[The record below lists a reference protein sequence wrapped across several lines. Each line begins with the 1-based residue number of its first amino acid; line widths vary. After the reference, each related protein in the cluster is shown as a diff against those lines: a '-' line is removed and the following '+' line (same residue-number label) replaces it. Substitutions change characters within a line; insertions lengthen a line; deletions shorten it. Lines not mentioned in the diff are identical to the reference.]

1 MFEDVKTACLYVRF
15 SSHNQTEQSIE
26 GQTRVCQEFCQRH
39 NIKIVEIYA
48 DRATSAS
55 KNTEKRVSFLKMI
68 KDSEKGLFD
77 AVVVY
82 KLDRFARSRYDSAT
96 YKYRLKKNGVQ
107 LISATENITNSP
119 EGIILESV
127 LEGMAEFY
135 SAELSQKINRG
146 MRESAYKHNSIGGAL
161 PLGYKT
167 VDKKLVIDEKTAP
180 IVREAFTMYA
190 EGHSVAEICRIFN
203 ARGYKTSKG
212 TEFGKNSFSKIF
224 RNERYIGTYT
234 YHDYR
239 AEDAIP
245 AIIDR
250 DLWDRVQLRLK
261 KVKNSPGRNKA
272 KRVYLLSGK
281 LFCGHCG
288 ESMNGNCN
296 GNKYAFY
303 ECYGKKSK
311 YNGCQK
317 RNLRKEYI
325 ERLVAQDALSLLTDE
340 NIEHLATVACERN
353 DYEIET
359 GSPIPVI
366 RDRIHQ
372 TEVSINNLT
381 KAIETGATPDAL
393 VKRMVE
399 LEREKKDLSA
409 QLKKEEELIVPL
421 EKEQVIFWLEKFK
434 DGDIE
439 DEEFCRLL
447 IDLFVNSVTVW
458 DEDNDML
465 KVTIAYNLTSLPTKT
480 YRLTK
485 DGTLSDFT
493 GNAPDWEAHKDGI
506 VVLHVVPL
514 DGNLRTG
521 GRIAHLNRA
530 AGFLVHPVQISF
542 RVRHLRLNLKDVR
555 ADCLCQRLGNL
566 RGHAGRRKICYKFLA
581 HGVLSFQYLRKLLY
595 RRTRQDGG
603 KMLHHALFGF
613 LRFSLICR
621 CDKVVPEKFFR
632 RRILCD
638 TPAIRSSVSVLHI
651 DEIRD
656 ADIALHLQ
664 PRDARLKTG
673 VAALAVVQSLF
684 QPFGKHPAFTGYG
697 FI

>member
-1 MFEDVKTACLYVRF
+1 MYEDIKTACLYVRF

-409 QLKKEEELIVPL
+409 QLKKEEELVVPL

-458 DEDNDML
+458 DEDDDML

-493 GNAPDWEAHKDGI
+493 GNAPRTEPRISAYIRKNIPAFRRCTGKHRAQDLQRRSDNGPEAPRAALDASRRLPISLAPAQHGECRQWRRECSTRRSDGCR
-506 VVLHVVPL
+506 VTVRCAVTHTAEQPAQTLSRRAA
-514 DGNLRTG
+514 LRRSGVRQG
-521 GRIAHLNRA
+521 GPGNRA
-530 AGFLVHPVQISF
+530 VAGAPCG
-542 RVRHLRLNLKDVR
+542 RPLRPAYPLSRLAR
-555 ADCLCQRLGNL
+555 RSLC
-566 RGHAGRRKICYKFLA
+566 A
-581 HGVLSFQYLRKLLY
+581 
-595 RRTRQDGG
+595 
-603 KMLHHALFGF
+603 
-613 LRFSLICR
+613 
-621 CDKVVPEKFFR
+621 
-632 RRILCD
+632 
-638 TPAIRSSVSVLHI
+638 
-651 DEIRD
+651 
-656 ADIALHLQ
+656 
-664 PRDARLKTG
+664 
-673 VAALAVVQSLF
+673 
-684 QPFGKHPAFTGYG
+684 
-697 FI
+697 